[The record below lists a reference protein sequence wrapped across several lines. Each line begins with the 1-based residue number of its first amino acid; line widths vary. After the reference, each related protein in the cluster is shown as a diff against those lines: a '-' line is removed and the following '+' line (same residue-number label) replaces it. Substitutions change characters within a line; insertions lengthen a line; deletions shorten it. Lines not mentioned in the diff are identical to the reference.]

1 MTVRRLTPED
11 AAAFRAIRLEA
22 LEGYP
27 GAFTQSYA
35 DAERVDAATYAAR
48 LGAGP
53 DAVFGAF
60 EDGEL
65 IGTAAFSV
73 RQGEKIAH
81 KGLLWAVYVR
91 PGTRSRGLGR
101 ALVSQVLEHA
111 KQHVLMVQATVVS
124 DNPVAG
130 ALYESLGFETYG
142 VEKSSLFVE
151 GRLIDDIHIVHWL
164 GHRAD
169 AWPLAMAEQETA

>member
-11 AAAFRAIRLEA
+11 AAAFKAIRLEA

-35 DAERVDAATYAAR
+35 EAERDEVAIYANR

-60 EDGEL
+60 VEGEL

-73 RQGEKIAH
+73 RKGEKIAH

-111 KQHVLMVQATVVS
+111 KPHVLMLQATVVS
-124 DNPVAG
+124 DNPVAQ
-130 ALYESLGFETYG
+130 ALYASLGFETYG
-142 VEKSSLFVE
+142 VEASSLFVE

-164 GHRAD
+164 GHTPD
-169 AWPLAMAEQETA
+169 AWPLAAAE